1 METLVQETLV
11 CLIGLLFR
19 LGCMGVNHRG
29 KRWTWGVEESVM
41 DGGESRAVPLSPE
54 RGEDKTE
61 KRQRVWCVFST
72 IKFSERVHAQ
82 IDKSMRNVIIVRLLG
97 RSIGFGTLQNR
108 LHSMWELAGEIQLVD
123 LEYNYY
129 LVRFSDPQDYTMAL
143 TKGPWTI
150 YGSYLTVQPWSRDF
164 TPTEKHPSQV
174 VVWIRLPGL
183 PYRYYCKALFRRIA
197 TVIGRVVK
205 VDYNTKVAERGKF
218 ARLAVMVD
226 LNKPLKSCIGIDNF
240 VQRLEYEGLQNIC
253 YGCGVYG
260 HSQEECTVGR
270 VVPNTEREISRVVGP
285 RLEADGSLSE
295 RYGPWM
301 VAANRVDALVSEED
315 GAGSEQNVEEDRNVG
330 ATESLSGPRVEGDVI
345 ARGKRVIQGNGV
357 KHNKAYMVS
366 NPSRGPKGDKRVS
379 IDPKEVA
386 VVSLVEDAIAEGF
399 VREVSAKKGNHLA
412 ATILDGTQG
421 LKGSERVGEGSLKH
435 NGRQNRGVR
444 LKQPLGVCSSPRASV
459 SNWVPVV
466 LDDQPGTL
474 MGKGY
479 DDDGGRDCAKGRTLL
494 PHFFDTLRILCV
506 RINRMWCFC
515 WKLGLV
521 GPLPIRLYVSLVSP
535 ILLELRLGV
544 FSGGIWMLWR
554 DDVLVDVTHVSTQF
568 LNCRCRMKDETEWV
582 QVTAVYASPV
592 ARLRRLVW
600 NPLLALDPGEDVPWL
615 LGEILMR

>member
-1 METLVQETLV
+1 METLVQDGNPSARNSRVPDRTSV
-11 CLIGLLFR
+11 PIGLHGGQPPGEAVD
-19 LGCMGVNHRG
+19 LGSVKILERPASPTELEAVWASKKGRNDDGLETSME
-29 KRWTWGVEESVM
+29 VEESVM
-41 DGGESRAVPLSPE
+41 DGGESRTVPLSPE

-61 KRQRVWCVFST
+61 KAATYAEMLAKSGTMGAAAKRTLNFTEEEVVVLDEDCLIEESGAFST

-174 VVWIRLPGL
+174 VVWIRLLGL

-301 VAANRVDALVSEED
+301 VAANRRRRYSAPNAMAMGPQTEKGYQSGSRFAALVSEED
-315 GAGSEQNVEEDRNVG
+315 GAGSEQNMEEDRNVG
-330 ATESLSGPRVEGDVI
+330 AAESLSGPRVEGDAI

-412 ATILDGTQG
+412 ATILDGTQV

-435 NGRQNRGVR
+435 NGRQNRGARRMKHGLDQRYEVMDDDD
-444 LKQPLGVCSSPRASV
+444 PDGGNST
-459 SNWVPVV
+459 VV

-474 MGKGY
+474 MGKGMTMME
-479 DDDGGRDCAKGRTLL
+479 DAIAPRQ
-494 PHFFDTLRILCV
+494 DTL
-506 RINRMWCFC
+506 
-515 WKLGLV
+515 
-521 GPLPIRLYVSLVSP
+521 
-535 ILLELRLGV
+535 
-544 FSGGIWMLWR
+544 
-554 DDVLVDVTHVSTQF
+554 
-568 LNCRCRMKDETEWV
+568 
-582 QVTAVYASPV
+582 
-592 ARLRRLVW
+592 
-600 NPLLALDPGEDVPWL
+600 
-615 LGEILMR
+615 